1 MTTPSR
7 RRGRPPKITREDIAR
22 AALALGLE
30 QASIR
35 SVAAELGVSVD
46 TLGRWAASGKGPKW
60 VRAGRKVLYRRRAVV
75 DWLQKQ
81 EEPPVKPA
89 PKKRGRK

>member
-1 MTTPSR
+1 MLQEHHEQETTTPTLLSGWIG
-7 RRGRPPKITREDIAR
+7 RGE
-22 AALALGLE
+22 L
-30 QASIR
+30 
-35 SVAAELGVSVD
+35 AAELGVSAD

-81 EEPPVKPA
+81 EEPPVQPTR
-89 PKKRGRK
+89 KRGRK

>member
-1 MTTPSR
+1 MLEAIHEQETANPKLLSGWIG
-7 RRGRPPKITREDIAR
+7 RGE
-22 AALALGLE
+22 L
-30 QASIR
+30 
-35 SVAAELGVSVD
+35 AAELGVSVD

>member
-1 MTTPSR
+1 MLEAIHEQETANPKLLSGWIG
-7 RRGRPPKITREDIAR
+7 RGE
-22 AALALGLE
+22 L
-30 QASIR
+30 
-35 SVAAELGVSVD
+35 AAELGVSVD

-81 EEPPVKPA
+81 EEPPVKPTR
-89 PKKRGRK
+89 KRGRK

>member
-1 MTTPSR
+1 MLEANHEQETANPRLLSGWIG
-7 RRGRPPKITREDIAR
+7 RGE
-22 AALALGLE
+22 L
-30 QASIR
+30 
-35 SVAAELGVSVD
+35 AAELGVSVD

-81 EEPPVKPA
+81 EEPPVTPTR
-89 PKKRGRK
+89 KRGRK

>member
-1 MTTPSR
+1 MIEVKHEQETANPKLLSGWIG
-7 RRGRPPKITREDIAR
+7 RGE
-22 AALALGLE
+22 L
-30 QASIR
+30 
-35 SVAAELGVSVD
+35 AAELGVSVD

-81 EEPPVKPA
+81 EEPPVKPTR
-89 PKKRGRK
+89 KRGRK